1 MAITNK
7 KIFHFILLFIIA
19 FIWGSSFI
27 LMKKGLL
34 VFNEYEVALLRM
46 SIAFISILPFIWKKI
61 LKINKKHIIPI
72 LIVAF
77 FGNGIPAFL
86 FTKAQTQLD
95 SSLVGILNALVPIFT
110 FLISIYLFKNRL
122 IIKQLLG
129 IIIGLL
135 GAITLIAFNGIYTN
149 NISYSYYVVIAT
161 ICYAISLN
169 TIKYSLCNISATDI
183 AGFAFLTVGP
193 ICIFGLFFTEFFHKI
208 YYVKNSGSALF
219 YIVLLSTI
227 GTSLALIWFN
237 KLIKETNEIFASSV
251 TYLIP
256 IVAII
261 WGFIDG
267 EIINWNHII
276 CILII
281 LSGIYLV
288 NKE

>member
-1 MAITNK
+1 MVTTNK
-7 KIFHFILLFIIA
+7 KIFHFILLFTIA

-46 SIAFISILPFIWKKI
+46 SIAFISILPFIWNKI

-72 LIVAF
+72 LIVGF

-110 FLISIYLFKNRL
+110 FLLSIYLFKNKL

-149 NISYSYYVVIAT
+149 NISYSYYVIIAT

-169 TIKYSLCNISATDI
+169 TIKYSLYDISAIDI
-183 AGFAFLTVGP
+183 AGFAFLTR
-193 ICIFGLFFTEFFHKI
+193 
-208 YYVKNSGSALF
+208 
-219 YIVLLSTI
+219 STS
-227 GTSLALIWFN
+227 TA
-237 KLIKETNEIFASSV
+237 
-251 TYLIP
+251 
-256 IVAII
+256 
-261 WGFIDG
+261 
-267 EIINWNHII
+267 
-276 CILII
+276 
-281 LSGIYLV
+281 
-288 NKE
+288 